1 LSDVNPK
8 ILSVATALP
17 PYRIGQGEVK
27 ELARGMFSGAYGDFE
42 RLLKVFDNT
51 NIDGRYFCVPAAW
64 FEEDHTFTEKNALY
78 VEHAL
83 DLSEKAARRAL
94 DKVGAEPEDVGAIFF
109 VSTTGL
115 STPSLDSKL
124 IFRLG
129 LSEHTRRVPVW
140 GLGCAA
146 GVAGLARTADHARV
160 YPGELALFV
169 GVELCGLTFQ
179 RGDLS
184 KANLISTSLFADG
197 AAAALLGAGDGV
209 EGPELISSHSTTW
222 PDTEDIMGWDLVET
236 GFKVKI
242 SRSIPTLVRRR
253 MSENLLAACASA
265 GVSRE
270 EIEHY
275 LLHPGGTKVLDALEE
290 VLGLEPGGLALPREV
305 LRECGNMSSVTVMFV
320 LERFLRSR
328 EFAAGDLGVLSALGP
343 GFSAEHVFFRC

>member
-1 LSDVNPK
+1 MSEPGPR

-17 PYRIGQGEVK
+17 PHRIGQGEVK
-27 ELARGMFSGAYGDFE
+27 EFARALFSETFKDIE
-42 RLLKVFDNT
+42 RLAPIFDNVQVE
-51 NIDGRYFCVPAAW
+51 NRYFCVPRGW
-64 FEEDHTFTEKNALY
+64 FERDHSFPERNALY

-94 DKVGAEPEDVGAIFF
+94 DKAGKTPEDVGAIFF

-129 LSEHTRRVPVW
+129 LSEHTRRIPIW

-146 GVAGLARTADHARV
+146 GVAGLAHAADHVRL
-160 YPGELALFV
+160 YPEKLTLLV

-184 KANLISTSLFADG
+184 KSNLVATSLFADG
-197 AAAALLGAGDGV
+197 AAAVLLERGDDAPGLELLGD
-209 EGPELISSHSTTW
+209 HSTTW
-222 PDTEDIMGWDLVET
+222 PETEDIMGWDVVDT

-242 SRSIPTLVRRR
+242 SRSIPTLVRQR
-253 MSENLLAACASA
+253 MSENLMAACDSA
-265 GVSRE
+265 GLSPG
-270 EIEHY
+270 EIKHY
-275 LLHPGGTKVLDALEE
+275 VTHPGGARVLDAFEE
-290 VLGLEPGGLALPREV
+290 VLGLEPGGLALPRDV
-305 LRECGNMSSVTVMFV
+305 LRDCGNMSSVTVMFV
-320 LERFLRSR
+320 LERFLRNR
-328 EFAAGDLGVLSALGP
+328 EFAPGAYGLMSALGP

>member
-1 LSDVNPK
+1 LNEPNPK

-17 PYRIGQGEVK
+17 PHRIGQGEVK
-27 ELARGMFSGAYGDFE
+27 EFARALFSEAFKDIE
-42 RLLKVFDNT
+42 RLAPIFDNV
-51 NIDGRYFCVPAAW
+51 NVENRYFCVPRGW
-64 FEEDHTFTEKNALY
+64 FERDHAFPERNALY

-94 DKVGAEPEDVGAIFF
+94 DKAGKAPEDVGAIFF

-129 LSEHTRRVPVW
+129 LSEHTLRVPIW

-146 GVAGLARTADHARV
+146 GVAGLARAADHARL
-160 YPGELALFV
+160 YPEKATLLV

-184 KANLISTSLFADG
+184 KSNLVATSLFADG
-197 AAAALLGAGDGV
+197 AAAMVLRTENGTS
-209 EGPELISSHSTTW
+209 GPELLGGHSTTW
-222 PDTEDIMGWDLVET
+222 PETEDIMGWDVVET

-242 SRSIPTLVRRR
+242 SRSIPTLVRQR
-253 MSENLLAACASA
+253 MSENLVAACDSA
-265 GVSRE
+265 GLAPE
-270 EIEHY
+270 EIKHFVT
-275 LLHPGGTKVLDALEE
+275 HPGGARVLDAFEE
-290 VLGLEPGGLALPREV
+290 VLGFEPGGLALPREI
-305 LRECGNMSSVTVMFV
+305 LRDCGNMSSVTVMFV
-320 LERFLRSR
+320 LERFLRSG

>member
-1 LSDVNPK
+1 MNETNPG

-27 ELARGMFSGAYGDFE
+27 EFARALFSEAFRDIE
-42 RLLKVFDNT
+42 RLAPIFDSVQVEN
-51 NIDGRYFCVPAAW
+51 RYFCVPREW
-64 FEEDHTFTEKNALY
+64 FEIDHPFPERNALY

-94 DKVGAEPEDVGAIFF
+94 DKAGVASEDVGAIFF

-129 LSEHTRRVPVW
+129 LSEHTRRVPIW

-146 GVAGLARTADHARV
+146 GVAGLARAADHARL
-160 YPGELALFV
+160 YPEKPTLLV

-184 KANLISTSLFADG
+184 KSNLVATSLFSDG
-197 AAAALLGAGDGV
+197 AAAVLLGSGAPGL
-209 EGPELISSHSTTW
+209 ELLGSHSTTW
-222 PDTEDIMGWDLVET
+222 PDTEDIMGWDVVET
-236 GFKVKI
+236 GFKVRI
-242 SRSIPTLVRRR
+242 SKSIPTLVRQR
-253 MSENLLAACASA
+253 MTENLAAACASA
-265 GVSRE
+265 GLSIE
-270 EIEHY
+270 EIQHFVT
-275 LLHPGGTKVLDALEE
+275 HPGGARVLDAFEA
-290 VLGLEPGGLALPREV
+290 VLGLDPGGLTLSREI
-305 LRECGNMSSVTVMFV
+305 LRYCGNMSSVTVLFV

-328 EFAAGDLGVLSALGP
+328 EFATGDLGMLSALGP
-343 GFSAEHVFFRC
+343 GFSAEHVLFRC

>member
-1 LSDVNPK
+1 MKGPNPK

-17 PYRIGQGEVK
+17 PYRIGQDEVK
-27 ELARGMFSGAYGDFE
+27 EFAQALFSEAFKDIE
-42 RLLKVFDNT
+42 RLAPIFDNVKVD
-51 NIDGRYFCVPAAW
+51 NRYFCVPREW
-64 FEEDHTFTEKNALY
+64 FERERAFPERNALY

-83 DLSEKAARRAL
+83 NLSEKAARRAL
-94 DKVGAEPEDVGAIFF
+94 DKAGVAPEDVGAIFF

-129 LSEHTRRVPVW
+129 LSEHTRRVPIW

-146 GVAGLARTADHARV
+146 GVAGLAHAADHARL
-160 YPGELALFV
+160 YPEKPILLV

-197 AAAALLGAGDGV
+197 AAAALLGSGT
-209 EGPELISSHSTTW
+209 EGPELVGSHSTTW

-236 GFKVKI
+236 GFKVRI
-242 SRSIPTLVRRR
+242 SRSIPALVRQR
-253 MSENLLAACASA
+253 MSENLLAACAS
-265 GVSRE
+265 VDLSPE
-270 EIEHY
+270 DIEHF
-275 LLHPGGTKVLDALEE
+275 LNHPGGSRVLDALEE

-320 LERFLRSR
+320 LERFLRSG
-328 EFAAGDLGVLSALGP
+328 EFKAGDIGVLSALGP